1 MSEQREV
8 AIEVKNI
15 TKLYKLYD
23 KNSDRL
29 KEALGL
35 TKQKKYHEKLALNNI
50 DLTVHRGETV
60 GIIGTNGSGTTDTVT
75 GNVHVLLKDNDINSL
90 YHAIFKAQ

>member
-60 GIIGTNGSGTTDTVT
+60 GIIGTN
-75 GNVHVLLKDNDINSL
+75 
-90 YHAIFKAQ
+90 

>member
-60 GIIGTNGSGTTDTVT
+60 GIIGTNGSGKST
-75 GNVHVLLKDNDINSL
+75 LLYL
-90 YHAIFKAQ
+90 HLQTEL